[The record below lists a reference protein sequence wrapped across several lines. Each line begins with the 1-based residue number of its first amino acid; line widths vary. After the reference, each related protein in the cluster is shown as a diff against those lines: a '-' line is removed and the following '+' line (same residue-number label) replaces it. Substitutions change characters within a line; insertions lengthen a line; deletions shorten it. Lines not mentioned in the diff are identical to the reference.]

1 MKGERLKIAFI
12 GCGRISAK
20 HFDALQQLEG
30 QMEVCALCDIAVERA
45 QHLRSAYSC
54 CASAALYSSVPGLLA
69 QKAAL
74 GLQLAV
80 LALPNGL
87 HAAVGMQ
94 CARAGLHII
103 VEKPLAV
110 RLDDGIALVQ
120 SCREYQVE
128 LFLIH
133 QNRFNAPVQSLYQAL
148 AAGRLGRIYSLYAN
162 VFWTRPQSY
171 YDEEGSWH
179 GTKDMDGGAFYTQAS
194 HYVDLLQWL
203 VGGPPRR
210 VWSQLRT
217 LARNIETEDC
227 GTAFLEWEHDPNHI
241 IATINVSMLCYP
253 KNLEGSLLILG
264 EKGSVKIGGT
274 ALNQIEIWQLEDE
287 ADAPSPR
294 GSVGYQT
301 DSVYGF
307 GHQNLYAAIAARF
320 RREAQPQSVEAALIC
335 GESILDNLRI
345 LDAIQ
350 RSAREN
356 GRIVEL

>member
-1 MKGERLKIAFI
+1 MIKGEKLKIAFI

-20 HFDALQQLEG
+20 HFDALQQL
-30 QMEVCALCDIAVERA
+30 QDQIEVCALCDIDLERA
-45 QHLRSAYSC
+45 GSLRSAYSC
-54 CASAALYSSVPGLLA
+54 CAGASLYSSVRDLL
-69 QKAAL
+69 KATP

-80 LALPNGL
+80 IAVPNGL
-87 HAAVGMQ
+87 HAEVGVQ
-94 CARAGLHII
+94 CARAGLHIV

-120 SCREYQVE
+120 SCRENQVE

-133 QNRFNAPVQSLYQAL
+133 QNRFNAPVQSLYEAVV
-148 AAGRLGRIYSLYAN
+148 AGRLGRIYSLYAN

-171 YDEEGSWH
+171 YEGSWH

-203 VGGPPRR
+203 AGGPPRR

-227 GTAFLEWEHDPNHI
+227 GVAFLEWDPDNI
-241 IATINVSMLCYP
+241 IATVNVSMLCYP
-253 KNLEGSLLILG
+253 KNLEGSLLVLG

-287 ADAPSPR
+287 ADSLNHC
-294 GSVGYQT
+294 SIGYKT

-320 RREAQPQSVEAALIC
+320 RGEAQQQSAEAALIC
-335 GESILDNLRI
+335 GDSILDNLRI

-350 RSAREN
+350 RSAQEN
-356 GRIVEL
+356 GRIVELY

>member
-1 MKGERLKIAFI
+1 MTETSKLKIAFI

-20 HFDALQQLEG
+20 HFDALQQL
-30 QMEVCALCDIAVERA
+30 QDQIEVCALCDIDIAHAER
-45 QHLRSAYSC
+45 LRSAYC
-54 CASAALYSSVPGLLA
+54 TRAAVYGSVQGLLA

-80 LALPNGL
+80 IAVPNGL
-87 HAAVGMQ
+87 HAEVGIQ
-94 CARAGLHII
+94 CARSGLHVII
-103 VEKPLAV
+103 EKPLAV
-110 RLDDGIALVQ
+110 RLDDGMALVQ
-120 SCREYQVE
+120 SCRENQVE

-133 QNRFNAPVQSLYQAL
+133 QNRFNAPVQRLYEAL
-148 AAGRLGRIYSLYAN
+148 TSGRLGRIYSLYAN
-162 VFWTRPQSY
+162 VFWTRPQNY
-171 YDEEGSWH
+171 YDASWH

-203 VGGPPRR
+203 AGGPPRR

-227 GTAFLEWEHDPNHI
+227 GVAFLEWGRGPDNI
-241 IATINVSMLCYP
+241 IATINMNMLCYP

-264 EKGSVKIGGT
+264 EKGSIKIGGT
-274 ALNQIEIWQLEDE
+274 ALNKIETWQLADE
-287 ADAPSPR
+287 VDPLPDS
-294 GSVGYQT
+294 SGYET

-307 GHQNLYAAIAARF
+307 GHRDLYAAIATRF
-320 RREAQPQSVEAALIC
+320 RGETQPQSIEAALIC

-350 RSAREN
+350 RSAS
-356 GRIVEL
+356 GSVVDL

>member
-1 MKGERLKIAFI
+1 MIKGEKLKIAFI

-20 HFDALQQLEG
+20 HFDALQQL
-30 QMEVCALCDIAVERA
+30 QDQIEVCALCDIDAERA
-45 QHLRSAYSC
+45 RSLRSAYSC
-54 CASAALYSSVPGLLA
+54 CAGAALYSSVRDLL
-69 QKAAL
+69 KAAPP

-80 LALPNGL
+80 IAVPNGL
-87 HAAVGMQ
+87 HADVGIQ
-94 CARAGLHII
+94 CARAGLHIV

-120 SCREYQVE
+120 SCREQQVE

-133 QNRFNAPVQSLYQAL
+133 QNRFNAPVQSLYEAVT
-148 AAGRLGRIYSLYAN
+148 AGRLGRIYSLYAN
-162 VFWTRPQSY
+162 VFWTRPQNY
-171 YDEEGSWH
+171 YEGSWH

-203 VGGPPRR
+203 AGGPPRR

-227 GTAFLEWEHDPNHI
+227 GVAFLEWDPDNI
-241 IATINVSMLCYP
+241 IATINMNMLCYP
-253 KNLEGSLLILG
+253 KNLEGSLLVLG

-274 ALNQIEIWQLEDE
+274 ALNQVETWQL
-287 ADAPSPR
+287 ADKLDTPNQCSI
-294 GSVGYQT
+294 GYET

-307 GHQNLYAAIAARF
+307 GHKNLYAAIAARF
-320 RREAQPQSVEAALIC
+320 RGEAQQQSVESALIC
-335 GESILDNLRI
+335 GESILDNLCI

-350 RSAREN
+350 RSAKEN
-356 GRIVEL
+356 GRIVELY